1 MDLGLS
7 GRTALVAAST
17 DGLGLATARVLV
29 AEGAN
34 VWIGGRDPARLA
46 AALESL
52 RAPERDGRRV
62 GRVEGAVLDVTDAAS
77 IKAWVAGAAVAYGPA
92 IDALAV
98 NAGGP
103 PPGLFI
109 DLDDDAWRKA
119 FELLVLSAVRTIRES
134 LPGLSARGGSVAVF
148 SSTSVKEPIDGLV
161 LSNSLRS
168 AVVALAKTLSV
179 ELAPRGVRVN
189 SLAPGRFATGR
200 VERLDKATAERSGL
214 SADEVRARSQ
224 AAIALR
230 RYGEPDEFGRT
241 AAWLLSP
248 ASSYL
253 TGQLVTVDGGSLRGS
268 W

>member
-1 MDLGLS
+1 MDLGLQ
-7 GRTALVAAST
+7 GRTALVTAST
-17 DGLGLATARVLV
+17 DGLGLATAKALA

-34 VWIGGRDPARLA
+34 VWIGGRDPGRLA
-46 AALESL
+46 AALEAL
-52 RAPERDGRRV
+52 RPPFDEDGRA
-62 GRVEGAVLDVTDAAS
+62 GRVEGAGLDVSDAAS
-77 IKAWVAGAAVAYGPA
+77 IRAWVAGAAEAYGPA

-103 PPGLFI
+103 PPGPFV
-109 DLDDDAWRKA
+109 DFDDAAWQKS
-119 FELLVLSAVRTIRES
+119 FELLVLSAVRTIRET
-134 LPGLSARGGSVAVF
+134 LPGLSVRGGSVAVF

-179 ELAPRGVRVN
+179 ELAPKGVRVN
-189 SLAPGRFATGR
+189 SLAPGRFSTGR
-200 VERLDKATAERSGL
+200 VERLDRATAERSGL
-214 SADEVRARSQ
+214 SVDEVRDRSR
-224 AAIALR
+224 AAIALK
-230 RYGEPDEFGRT
+230 RYGDPDEFGRA

>member
-1 MDLGLS
+1 MELGLR
-7 GRTALVAAST
+7 GKTALVTAST
-17 DGLGLATARVLV
+17 DGLGLATARALV

-34 VWIGGRDPARLA
+34 VWIGGRDQGRLT
-46 AALESL
+46 AALEAL
-52 RAPERDGRRV
+52 RSQGGAGRLA
-62 GRVEGAVLDVTDAAS
+62 GRAEGATVDVADAAS
-77 IKAWVAGAAVAYGPA
+77 IKAWVAGASAAYGQA

-103 PPGLFI
+103 PPGLFV
-109 DLDDDAWRKA
+109 DLDDGAWRKA
-119 FELLVLSAVRTIRES
+119 FDLLVLSAVRTIRES
-134 LPGLSARGGSVAVF
+134 LPGLSVRGGSVAVF
-148 SSTSVKEPIDGLV
+148 SSTSVKEPIEGLI

-214 SADEVRARSQ
+214 SADEVKARSQ

-230 RYGEPDEFGRT
+230 RYGDPDEFGRT

-248 ASSYL
+248 AASYL
-253 TGQLVTVDGGSLRGS
+253 TGQLVTVDGGNLRGT